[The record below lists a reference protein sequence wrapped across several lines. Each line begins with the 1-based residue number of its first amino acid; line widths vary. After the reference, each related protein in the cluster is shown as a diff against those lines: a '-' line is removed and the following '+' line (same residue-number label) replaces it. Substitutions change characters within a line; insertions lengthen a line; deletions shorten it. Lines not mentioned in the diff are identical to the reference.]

1 VVQTD
6 IHHPTDSMLLWD
18 SVRVLTRL
26 VGRLGQATEQT
37 FSGFR
42 NCTRAARRRMQAIQR
57 MTAQQRHQQ
66 QNKKYRQLIGITEQV
81 VASAGSVLQQS
92 RKTKGQ
98 DLNQDLAIAELRKQI
113 KHYRELAQR
122 VIDQAR
128 RRVLEGES
136 VAPAEKIFSIF
147 EPHTDLIKRG
157 KIQTPVE
164 FGHKVFLAESAQGLI
179 TQYEVLDGNPADQDQ
194 VEASLLHHLA
204 TFDHPP
210 DSYAADRGFFSEE
223 NVRTCAKKGVL
234 EISIPQ
240 RGGKKAPE
248 REVYEKSAS
257 FKKGQRFRAGIE
269 GRISVLFRGRGMKRC
284 LAQGRE
290 RFELFVAAAVL
301 ANNLLRIA
309 DLLIQRSSRKRRAA

>member
-1 VVQTD
+1 
-6 IHHPTDSMLLWD
+6 MLLWD

-42 NCTRAARRRMQAIQR
+42 NSTRAARRRMQAIQR

-136 VAPAEKIFSIF
+136 LRPPKKSFPSLN
-147 EPHTDLIKRG
+147 P
-157 KIQTPVE
+157 TP
-164 FGHKVFLAESAQGLI
+164 I
-179 TQYEVLDGNPADQDQ
+179 
-194 VEASLLHHLA
+194 
-204 TFDHPP
+204 
-210 DSYAADRGFFSEE
+210 
-223 NVRTCAKKGVL
+223 
-234 EISIPQ
+234 
-240 RGGKKAPE
+240 
-248 REVYEKSAS
+248 
-257 FKKGQRFRAGIE
+257 
-269 GRISVLFRGRGMKRC
+269 
-284 LAQGRE
+284 
-290 RFELFVAAAVL
+290 
-301 ANNLLRIA
+301 
-309 DLLIQRSSRKRRAA
+309 